1 MIPVAKV
8 KGLEHK
14 IQRRTQDAGDDSVF
28 VLILADDETLRGRP
42 GRPPETGRRSPGEP
56 EGSRDVALAVPCSGT
71 HKRRTDDKVSTSPVA
86 VEESADRTG
95 RGLIPS
101 GARWSGYRNLHRRL
115 HLSADA
121 APPDRPLH

>member
-1 MIPVAKV
+1 MSRSSSPSSQTMKHYVGV
-8 KGLEHK
+8 P
-14 IQRRTQDAGDDSVF
+14 
-28 VLILADDETLRGRP
+28 ADLQKQGAEA
-42 GRPPETGRRSPGEP
+42 PGEP
-56 EGSRDVALAVPCSGT
+56 EGLRDVALAVPCSGT

-95 RGLIPS
+95 RGLVPS